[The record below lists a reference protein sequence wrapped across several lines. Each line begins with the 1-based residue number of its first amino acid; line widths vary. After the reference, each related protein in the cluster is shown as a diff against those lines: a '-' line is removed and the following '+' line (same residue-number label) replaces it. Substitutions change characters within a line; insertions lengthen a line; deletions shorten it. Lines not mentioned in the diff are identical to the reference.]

1 MKRNWLIIE
10 DLKNRRFLKLEDKTK
25 RHNLKNG
32 LFLNNEYWISK
43 KQIYKK
49 LLTFMMFILK

>member
-10 DLKNRRFLKLEDKTK
+10 DLKNRIFLKLEDKTK

-32 LFLNNEYWISK
+32 VFLNYEVAY
-43 KQIYKK
+43 
-49 LLTFMMFILK
+49 